1 MDASLRSLH
10 KNIFEWLA
18 GPTGSVIIHVA
29 LILAALFLV
38 KLATKEEPTEIEV
51 KVIEVDEQQLDDLL
65 EDLKP
70 PEELPDLVETI
81 TPPDVDMDMTP
92 PPDVQDFAAAPV
104 MDTVTELDIAS
115 DALSPIIMKNLSP
128 GNMKNRSGAGRQAA
142 IGAYGGKWGQYA
154 EAAVLRALK

>member
-1 MDASLRSLH
+1 M
-10 KNIFEWLA
+10 
-18 GPTGSVIIHVA
+18 
-29 LILAALFLV
+29 
-38 KLATKEEPTEIEV
+38 
-51 KVIEVDEQQLDDLL
+51 
-65 EDLKP
+65 
-70 PEELPDLVETI
+70 VETI
-81 TPPDVDMDMTP
+81 TPPEVDMDMTP

-154 EAAVLRALK
+154 EAAVLRALEWLRINQNPDGSWGTNSPDKEGYTGLALLTYLPTAKPRSEKYGDR